1 MPQKASRAFGL
12 RRQSD
17 AIHVFCW
24 KRQTDADVR
33 ANCQATSLGNET
45 FSAHHVDIVCSCSY
59 AHHVDIVCL
68 LELRRVTKLRAAW
81 IQHSTTEVV
90 NAYCIL
96 HIGAV
101 YHTASSH
108 FSVLTSLT
116 KLTAASS
123 RHVLC
128 AKWGW
133 NRPLYLSIATCFQ
146 RCGKALRMASFPSS
160 WHDGTAFDVRQ
171 SPRMTSGSDG
181 DLPGD

>member
-1 MPQKASRAFGL
+1 VPSNLNSKWTKRHRLLRTTHCCASVRSTSQQEEKEPSNYMPQKASRAFGL

-123 RHVLC
+123 
-128 AKWGW
+128 
-133 NRPLYLSIATCFQ
+133 
-146 RCGKALRMASFPSS
+146 
-160 WHDGTAFDVRQ
+160 
-171 SPRMTSGSDG
+171 
-181 DLPGD
+181 